1 MRPDSDSLVIS
12 FDTSMLLSYYQARS
26 GLTGAAASG
35 SVASGGKAK
44 AVVPSA
50 PWLAQATPASEMV
63 RTALS
68 GRKFIDEGASAT
80 SLKGASADYKKLFAT
95 YQALN
100 TLAALNTRAGEK
112 GVADSEVSRLQT
124 ALTKG
129 LGEISTYV
137 QGLTL
142 DQARL
147 TTGVVG
153 TSTKTSV
160 GVPKANYTYTTD
172 TLYSGQVDDEVPKFQ
187 GDASFSIAVKS
198 FGVTTNVT
206 MDLADMGT
214 TPRTMANVVTYMNDK
229 MKAAGFNT
237 SFAVQRTTGEE
248 RTVQVNGK
256 PVKLP
261 ATGDDFALRV
271 KGDSA
276 EQITF
281 SAPAAAPAVYVT
293 TKAGDPDPDKKLTT
307 DDGVFETT
315 LTKYSGAG
323 TAGGAGAGAPGGKV
337 FTETL
342 QGTISTV
349 RKSVTGADGS
359 IYMLAD
365 VATEVEGKLDLN
377 GQKIKGE
384 SDVALLKYDS
394 AGHLLYARTLGAT
407 DEASGLSLAVA
418 DDGSIAVAGSVTG
431 RLQGAV
437 NGPINSGDT
446 GTTTDSFVTRYDSKG
461 DEQWTVRRGG
471 LQEDEATA
479 LAFGSDGVLYVGGRS
494 KSDLPGAVG
503 TDPSG
508 GWDAYLSAFATDV
521 SGQPKALFTQK
532 FGTAEND
539 SVSDIVVN
547 GSQVIVG
554 SKENGSAK
562 LRSFDVATNVVTEN
576 VTQLDQYGAYQ
587 TVPVT
592 YTKTATVTAGAT
604 RDLGSLKGGE
614 LVGLK
619 IDGGQLYVGGYTA
632 NNLMS
637 INGATTAPSGGM
649 DAFVGRMSLDISD
662 NGADTLTYY
671 GGTGDDTVTGFAVSN
686 GTAWFAGA
694 AGANLDGQST
704 VGTKDG
710 YVAQVNVGTGN
721 VDWSQRLTGK
731 DGHATPTSLAVASG
745 GASSLDKFGLP
756 AGKMEFT
763 QSDRIVSATAARAGD
778 TFQIRTRE
786 RGNLTTIK
794 IEANDTLETLA
805 DKIKRASGY
814 RAKVEL
820 ATSGNS
826 RVLKISPASSTSS
839 IEIVAGK
846 GGTDVLSSL
855 GLNGGVVRATK
866 MDDGKT
872 VSADGSGPV
881 YGLSLPPEL
890 DITSE
895 AGRKNAGVVLQ
906 RAMSAIRSAYREI
919 ADTALGIKNDSG
931 TTSGKTDGAVPAY
944 LTNQLSNYQAALN
957 RLTGG

>member
-1 MRPDSDSLVIS
+1 MIS
-12 FDTSMLLSYYQARS
+12 FDTSALLSYYQARS

-35 SVASGGKAK
+35 AAVSTGKAK
-44 AVVPSA
+44 AVVPNA
-50 PWLAQATPASEMV
+50 PWLGGATPPASELV
-63 RTALS
+63 RQALN
-68 GRKFIDEGASAT
+68 GRKFIDEGANTS
-80 SLKGASADYKKLFAT
+80 SLKGVSDDYKKLFAT

-100 TLAALNTRAGEK
+100 TLTALNSRAGEK
-112 GVADSEVSRLQT
+112 GVTDGEISRLQT
-124 ALTKG
+124 SLAKG
-129 LGEISTYV
+129 LGEISNYV
-137 QGLTL
+137 QNLSL
-142 DQARL
+142 DQMRL
-147 TTGVVG
+147 TTGAVA
-153 TSTKTSV
+153 TSAKSTV
-160 GVPKANYTYTTD
+160 GVPKATYSYTTD

-187 GDASFSIAVKS
+187 GAVSFDVAVKS
-198 FGVTTNVT
+198 FGATTNVT
-206 MDLADMGT
+206 MDLSEMGS
-214 TPRTMANVVTYMNDK
+214 TPRTMSNVVSFMNGK
-229 MKAAGFNT
+229 LKAAGFNT
-237 SFAVQRTTGEE
+237 TFSVQRTTGEE

-271 KGDSA
+271 NGDSA
-276 EQITF
+276 EQLTF
-281 SAPAAAPAVYVT
+281 SAPTTAPAVYVT
-293 TKAGDPDPDKKLTT
+293 TKAGDPDPDKNATT
-307 DDGVFETT
+307 DDGVYEST
-315 LTKYSGAG
+315 LTKYSAAG
-323 TAGGAGAGAPGGKV
+323 TGAGAGAGAPGGKV

-342 QGTISTV
+342 QGTISSV

-365 VATEVEGKLDLN
+365 VDTAVEGKTDIN
-377 GQKIKGE
+377 GQVIKGE

-394 AGHLLYARTLGAT
+394 AGHLLFARTLGAT
-407 DEASGLSLAVA
+407 DEANGLSLAVA
-418 DDGSIAVAGSVTG
+418 DDGSIAVAGSVSG

-437 NGPINSGDT
+437 NGPINNGDSS
-446 GTTTDSFVTRYDSKG
+446 TTTDSFVTRYDAKG

-479 LAFGSDGVLYVGGRS
+479 VAFGSDGVLYVGGRS

-508 GWDAYLSAFATDV
+508 GWDAYLTAFATDGA
-521 SGQPKALFTQK
+521 GQPKALFTQK

-554 SKENGSAK
+554 SKENGEAM
-562 LRSFDVATNVVTEN
+562 LRSFDVAANVVTEN

-587 TVPVT
+587 SVPVT

-632 NNLMS
+632 NNLMQV
-637 INGATTAPSGGM
+637 NGATTAPSGGM

-662 NGADTLTYY
+662 NTADTLTYY
-671 GGTGDDTVTGFAVSN
+671 GGSGDDTVTGFAVAN
-686 GTAWFAGA
+686 GTAWFVGS
-694 AGANLDGQST
+694 AGANLDGQGT

-710 YVAQVNVGTGN
+710 YVAQVNVGTGA

-731 DGHATPTSLAVASG
+731 DGYATPTSVAV
-745 GASSLDKFGLP
+745 SSAGSSALDLFGLP
-756 AGKMEFT
+756 SGKMDFT

-794 IEANDTLETLA
+794 IDANDTLETLA
-805 DKIKRASGY
+805 DKVKKASGY
-814 RAKVEL
+814 RAKVEVV
-820 ATSGNS
+820 SNGNS
-826 RVLKISPASSTSS
+826 RVLKISPASNTST

-866 MDDGKT
+866 TDDGKT

-881 YGLSLPPEL
+881 YGLQLPPEL
-890 DITSE
+890 DVTTE
-895 AGRKNAGVVLQ
+895 TGRKNVSLVLQ
-906 RAMSAIRSAYREI
+906 RAMSQIRTAYREI
-919 ADTALGIKNDSG
+919 ADTAMGIKSNGS
-931 TTSGKTDGAVPAY
+931 SSAGKTDGTVPTY
-944 LTNQLSNYQAALN
+944 LKNQISNYQAALN